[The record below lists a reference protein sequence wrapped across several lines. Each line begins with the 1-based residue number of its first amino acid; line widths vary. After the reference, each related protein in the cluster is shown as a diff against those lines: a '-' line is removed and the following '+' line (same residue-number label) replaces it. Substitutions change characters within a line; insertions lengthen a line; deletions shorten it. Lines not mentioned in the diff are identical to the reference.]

1 MKRKPRMHV
10 SRKTELDLHG
20 MRVDEAILVVES
32 FINDSYKARERVVW
46 IIHGKGTGVLREEVR
61 QYLKYNSLVEFF
73 TPADKY
79 HGGEEGATQVVFKE
93 R

>member
-1 MKRKPRMHV
+1 MRRKPDIHV
-10 SRKTELDLHG
+10 SRKIELDLHG
-20 MRVDEAILVVES
+20 MRVDEAIPSLIS

-61 QYLKYNSLVEFF
+61 QYLNNNSLVEFF

>member
-1 MKRKPRMHV
+1 MRRKPHIQV
-10 SRKTELDLHG
+10 SRKTALDLHG
-20 MRVDEAILVVES
+20 MRVDEAIPTVVS
-32 FINDSYKARERVVW
+32 FINASYKARERVVW
-46 IIHGKGTGVLREEVR
+46 IIHGKGAGVLREEVR
-61 QYLKYNSLVEFF
+61 QYLKNNSLVEFY